1 MKLMYIFL
9 LIILLFILYKLIK
22 GYGFNAILTI
32 LASLLIIYIIA
43 NPKECMGFTIDG
55 VKLFF
60 NSVFPSLFPFLVL
73 INMIISFGGI
83 QIYSKILGKIISYPL
98 GLSKNCSLAIL
109 ISTFCGYPLGA
120 RYSSDIYER
129 NLIDFKTYERLL
141 NIASNGSPLFI
152 IGAVGTAMLGNIYM
166 GYLLLLSNFL
176 SCIAMGLILP
186 NRYKNNNSTSSKNV
200 FVYGNNLNIGVAFKN
215 SIEDAIKN
223 ALSIGGFIVI
233 FSVIIN
239 IIKGN
244 VLFNITLE
252 KISALTTIPFEVIQ
266 GLILGMIEITN
277 GCSIITKSSIDLNTK
292 LLLLS
297 FLITFSGL
305 SITSQVYSLVYK
317 FKVSM
322 KKYLFY
328 KTIQGAISSLIT
340 LLLCKLPLFNFS
352 QETFLQNGY
361 YNINSSQI
369 YLIVILVIL
378 FPLIVT
384 KIES

>member
-1 MKLMYIFL
+1 
-9 LIILLFILYKLIK
+9 
-22 GYGFNAILTI
+22 
-32 LASLLIIYIIA
+32 
-43 NPKECMGFTIDG
+43 MGE
-55 VKLFF
+55 
-60 NSVFPSLFPFLVL
+60 
-73 INMIISFGGI
+73 
-83 QIYSKILGKIISYPL
+83 LGKIISYPL

-109 ISTFCGYPLGA
+109 VSAFCGYPLGA

-129 NLIDFKTYERLL
+129 NLIDYKTYERLL

-152 IGAVGTAMLGNIYM
+152 VGAVGTAMLGNVHI

-176 SCIAMGLILP
+176 SCIVMGLILP
-186 NRYKNNNSTSSKNV
+186 NRYKKNNSDSTKNL

-252 KISALTTIPFEVIQ
+252 RISNFTTIPFEVIQ
-266 GLILGMIEITN
+266 GLVLGMIEITN

-328 KTIQGAISSLIT
+328 KVIQGAISSLIT
-340 LLLCKLPLFNFS
+340 F
-352 QETFLQNGY
+352 
-361 YNINSSQI
+361 II
-369 YLIVILVIL
+369 M
-378 FPLIVT
+378 
-384 KIES
+384 